1 MQQGATRH
9 LKQGGEQRLRQLC
22 ECTVGWGRVEA
33 FPLAGIDQPSHY
45 LRERIGYL

>member
-22 ECTVGWGRVEA
+22 ECTVGRVRGKTS
-33 FPLAGIDQPSHY
+33 PLAGIDQPSHY
-45 LRERIGYL
+45 PCERMGYL